1 MNIFINSEEYR
12 LRAGWRLS
20 VQMLIMMLVI
30 GVLVAM
36 YPSLVLNQYGNVLVT
51 GIGVL
56 LSVFLSIRF
65 IDLKKIIDYGFLLNK
80 SWWMETGLGV
90 VLGTLA
96 MIFIFLLEWIF
107 GWVRVDGFG
116 WNRVT
121 QLPYIV
127 EFVFMIV
134 SMLFVAFYEELLF
147 RGYQITNLFEGFLSP
162 RIDKKKAVYMA
173 VGISSLIFGIMH
185 FENPNATWLST
196 INIVGAG
203 VMLALPFVITGR
215 LGMSIG
221 IHFSWNFVQGGILGY
236 AVSGMPFRLS
246 LLQID
251 QMGPRYWTGGAFGPE
266 AGICGFL
273 GILLIVVL
281 QILYFLKTQK
291 GLNISMADNPT
302 SSSDAQITG
311 ISDKYR
317 VG

>member
-1 MNIFINSEEYR
+1 MNIFINAEEYR

-20 VQMLIMMLVI
+20 VQMLIMMVII
-30 GVLVAM
+30 GVLVAL
-36 YPSLVLNQYGNVLVT
+36 YPSFIQNRYGNILIT
-51 GIGVL
+51 GTGVL
-56 LSVFLSIRF
+56 LSVYLSVRF
-65 IDLKKIIDYGFLLNK
+65 IDLKKIIEYGFFLNK
-80 SWWMETGLGV
+80 AWWTEMGIGI

-96 MIFIFLLEWIF
+96 MLFIFLTEWLF
-107 GWVRVDGFG
+107 GWVRIDGFG

-121 QLPYIV
+121 QLPYV
-127 EFVFMIV
+127 VQFALMIA
-134 SMLFVAFYEELLF
+134 SMLFVAFYEEFLF
-147 RGYQITNLFEGFLSP
+147 RGYQITNLVEGFLSP
-162 RIDKKKAVYMA
+162 RFTRKKAVYA
-173 VGISSLIFGIMH
+173 AIGISSLIFGIMH

-251 QMGPRYWTGGAFGPE
+251 QIGPRHWTGGAFGPE
-266 AGICGFL
+266 AGIL
-273 GILLIVVL
+273 GLSGITLIVVL

-291 GLNISMADNPT
+291 GLNINIADTPIAANG
-302 SSSDAQITG
+302 AQTTVTE
-311 ISDKYR
+311 D
-317 VG
+317 